1 MTSSKEYE
9 VIGGV
14 ETEIDTAL
22 YPSISEVVF
31 ETYMSIPT
39 ANGVAYAK
47 LFNVTDKHDVWFSE
61 QSMETNVTTRKS
73 SKIKLDQGKKLYR
86 LMMKSTMGYESK
98 LTNARIRIIT
108 E

>member
-1 MTSSKEYE
+1 M
-9 VIGGV
+9 IGGV